1 MTDNSNTNTFIKTIN
16 TEHISNRIL
25 FIKNLLKGKQL
36 EPIVMI
42 DFDHCNTEYIEKTRD
57 EYDIRNV
64 IYKKVL
70 DFNKIINEIGGK
82 LEYIK
87 SGTTGHTFKGS
98 SIIDPQNKDKMLN
111 YAVKIVAYPK
121 RENYG
126 DMNDVERPENA
137 ELIMLRTLSYF
148 VCNQQTPHIVLPIAT
163 FNTEIKPFINLIRE
177 NAKGNKKFDEFMKKY
192 KHGDY
197 YDKISVLISEWA
209 NGGDL
214 LDYIRANY
222 KIMTLKEWRVMF
234 FQILSSLAVIHKK
247 YPSFR
252 HNDMKANNILL
263 QISDNKSNDTKYRY
277 KVNGMEYMVPNIG
290 IQIKLWDFD
299 FACIPGIVDN
309 AKVDAEWTKKINIK
323 SQMNRYYDVH
333 YFFNTLTKKGFFD
346 HFWDAK
352 EIPQKVKEFVRR
364 VVPEKY
370 AEGEFVSERG
380 RILVD
385 KEYTTPDEIIKID
398 PFFEK
403 MRIEK

>member
-1 MTDNSNTNTFIKTIN
+1 MTENTTSIIKSTN

-25 FIKNLLKGKQL
+25 FIRNLLKGKQL
-36 EPIVMI
+36 EPIIMI
-42 DFDHCNTEYIEKTRD
+42 DFENCNTEYIEKTKD

-87 SGTTGHTFKGS
+87 SGTTGHTFKGC
-98 SIIDPQNKDKMLN
+98 SIIDPKDKNKYLH

-163 FNTEIKPFINLIRE
+163 FNTEIKPFINLIKD
-177 NAKGNKKFDEFMKKY
+177 NAKGNKKFEEFMKKY

-214 LDYIRANY
+214 LDYIRANH
-222 KIMTLKEWRVMF
+222 KTMTLKEWRVIL
-234 FQILSSLAVIHKK
+234 FQLISCLAVIHKK
-247 YPSFR
+247 FPSFR

-263 QISDNKSNDTKYRY
+263 QISNNKSDNTKYRY
-277 KVNGMEYMVPNIG
+277 KVNGVEYMVPNIG
-290 IQIKLWDFD
+290 IQVKLWDFD

-309 AKVDAEWTKKINIK
+309 AKVDADWTTKINIK
-323 SQMNRYYDVH
+323 SKMNRYYDIH
-333 YFFNTLTKKGFFD
+333 YFFNTLTKKGFID
-346 HFWDAK
+346 HFWEID
-352 EIPQKVKEFVRR
+352 EIPQKVKDFIRR

-370 AEGEFVSERG
+370 SEGEMVSERG
-380 RILVD
+380 RILVND
-385 KEYTTPDEIIKID
+385 EYTTPDEIIKLD
-398 PFFEK
+398 PFFKK
-403 MRIEK
+403 MRIE

>member
-1 MTDNSNTNTFIKTIN
+1 MTENTTSIIKSTN

-25 FIKNLLKGKQL
+25 FIRNLLKGKQL
-36 EPIVMI
+36 EPIIMI
-42 DFDHCNTEYIEKTRD
+42 DFENCNTEYIEKTKD

-87 SGTTGHTFKGS
+87 SGTTGHTFKGC
-98 SIIDPQNKDKMLN
+98 SIIDPKDKNKYLH

-163 FNTEIKPFINLIRE
+163 FNTEIKPFINLIKD
-177 NAKGNKKFDEFMKKY
+177 NAKGNKKFEEFMKKY

-214 LDYIRANY
+214 LDYIRANH
-222 KIMTLKEWRVMF
+222 KTMTLKEWRVIL
-234 FQILSSLAVIHKK
+234 FQLISCLAVIHKK
-247 YPSFR
+247 FPSFR

-263 QISDNKSNDTKYRY
+263 QISNNKSDNTKYRY
-277 KVNGMEYMVPNIG
+277 KVNGVEYMVPNIG
-290 IQIKLWDFD
+290 IQVKLWDFD

-309 AKVDAEWTKKINIK
+309 AKVDAEWTTKINIK
-323 SQMNRYYDVH
+323 SKMNRYYDIH
-333 YFFNTLTKKGFFD
+333 YFFNTLTKKGFID
-346 HFWDAK
+346 HFWEID
-352 EIPQKVKEFVRR
+352 EIPQKVKDFIRR

-370 AEGEFVSERG
+370 SEGEMVSERG
-380 RILVD
+380 RILVND
-385 KEYTTPDEIIKID
+385 EYTTPDEIIKLD
-398 PFFEK
+398 PFFKK
-403 MRIEK
+403 MRIE

>member
-1 MTDNSNTNTFIKTIN
+1 MTENTNSIIKSTN

-36 EPIVMI
+36 EPIIMI
-42 DFDHCNTEYIEKTRD
+42 DFEHCNTEYIEKSKE

-64 IYKKVL
+64 IFKKVL

-87 SGTTGHTFKGS
+87 SGTTGHTFKGCS
-98 SIIDPQNKDKMLN
+98 MIDPKDKTKTLH
-111 YAVKIVAYPK
+111 YAVKIVAYPR

-126 DMNDVERPENA
+126 DINDIERPENA
-137 ELIMLRTLSYF
+137 ELNMIRTLSYF

-163 FNTEIKPFINLIRE
+163 FNTEIKPFINLIKD
-177 NAKGNKKFDEFMKKY
+177 NAKGNKKFEEFMKKY

-222 KIMTLKEWRVMF
+222 KTMSLKEWRVIL
-234 FQILSSLAVIHKK
+234 FQLISCLAVIHKK

-263 QISDNKSNDTKYRY
+263 QISDNKSDHTKYRY
-277 KVNGMEYMVPNIG
+277 KVNGVEYMVPNIG
-290 IQIKLWDFD
+290 IQVKLWDFD

-323 SQMNRYYDVH
+323 SKMNRYYDIH
-333 YFFNTLTKKGFFD
+333 YFFNTLTKKGFFPE
-346 HFWDAK
+346 FWTDP
-352 EIPQKVKEFVRR
+352 EIPEKVREFVNR

-370 AEGEFVSERG
+370 RDGDLVSEKG
-380 RILVD
+380 RILVNE
-385 KEYTTPDEIIKID
+385 EYLIPDEILKND
-398 PFFEK
+398 VFFK
-403 MRIEK
+403 VWRVNSC

>member
-1 MTDNSNTNTFIKTIN
+1 MTENNNSIIKTN
-16 TEHISNRIL
+16 SEHISSRIS
-25 FIKNLLKGKQL
+25 FIRNLLKGKQL
-36 EPIVMI
+36 EPIIMI
-42 DFDHCNTEYIEKTRD
+42 DFDHCNTEYIEKSRD
-57 EYDIRNV
+57 EYDIRN
-64 IYKKVL
+64 IIFKKVL
-70 DFNKIINEIGGK
+70 DFNKIISEIGGK

-87 SGTTGHTFKGS
+87 SGTTGHTFKGTS
-98 SIIDPQNKDKMLN
+98 FIDPNDKNKILN

-126 DMNDVERPENA
+126 DVNDVERPENA

-163 FNTEIKPFINLIRE
+163 FNTEIKPFINLIKE
-177 NAKGNKKFDEFMKKY
+177 NAKGNKKFEEFMKKY
-192 KHGDY
+192 KNGDY

-214 LDYIRANY
+214 LDYVRANY
-222 KIMTLKEWRVMF
+222 KTMTLKEWRVIF

-263 QISDNKSNDTKYRY
+263 QVSDNKSNQTKYRY

-299 FACIPGIVDN
+299 FACIPGMVDN
-309 AKVDAEWTKKINIK
+309 AKVDADWTKKINIK
-323 SQMNRYYDVH
+323 SQMNRYYDIH
-333 YFFNTLTKKGFFD
+333 YFFNTLTKKGFVD
-346 HFWDAK
+346 HFWDSAQ
-352 EIPQKVKEFVRR
+352 IPKKVKEFIRR
-364 VVPEKY
+364 VVPEIY
-370 AEGEFVSERG
+370 AEGEHVSERG
-380 RILVD
+380 RILLD

-403 MRIEK
+403 MRINKV

>member
-1 MTDNSNTNTFIKTIN
+1 MTENTTSIIKSTN

-25 FIKNLLKGKQL
+25 FIRNLLKGKQL
-36 EPIVMI
+36 EPIIMI
-42 DFDHCNTEYIEKTRD
+42 DFENCNTEYIEKTKD

-87 SGTTGHTFKGS
+87 SGTTGHTFKGC
-98 SIIDPQNKDKMLN
+98 SIIDPKDKSKYLH

-163 FNTEIKPFINLIRE
+163 FNTEIKPFINLIKD
-177 NAKGNKKFDEFMKKY
+177 NAKGNKKFEEFMKKY

-214 LDYIRANY
+214 LDYIRANH
-222 KIMTLKEWRVMF
+222 KTMNLKEWRVIL
-234 FQILSSLAVIHKK
+234 FQLISCLAVIHKK
-247 YPSFR
+247 FPSFR

-263 QISDNKSNDTKYRY
+263 QLSNNKSDNTKYRY
-277 KVNGMEYMVPNIG
+277 KVNGVEYMVPNIG
-290 IQIKLWDFD
+290 IQVKLWDFD

-309 AKVDAEWTKKINIK
+309 AKVDADWTTKINIK
-323 SQMNRYYDVH
+323 SKMNRYYDIH
-333 YFFNTLTKKGFFD
+333 YFFNTLTKKGFID
-346 HFWDAK
+346 HFWEID
-352 EIPQKVKEFVRR
+352 EIPQKVKDFIRR

-370 AEGEFVSERG
+370 SEGEMVSERG
-380 RILVD
+380 RILVND
-385 KEYTTPDEIIKID
+385 EYTTPDEIIKLD
-398 PFFEK
+398 PFFKK
-403 MRIEK
+403 MRIE

>member
-1 MTDNSNTNTFIKTIN
+1 MTENNNSIIRTNS
-16 TEHISNRIL
+16 EHISSRIS
-25 FIKNLLKGKQL
+25 FIRNLLKGKQL
-36 EPIVMI
+36 EPIIMI
-42 DFDHCNTEYIEKTRD
+42 DFDHCNTEYIEKSRD
-57 EYDIRNV
+57 EYDIRN
-64 IYKKVL
+64 IIFKKVL
-70 DFNKIINEIGGK
+70 DFNKIISEIGGK

-87 SGTTGHTFKGS
+87 SGTTGHTFKGTS
-98 SIIDPQNKDKMLN
+98 FIDTNDKNKILN

-126 DMNDVERPENA
+126 DVNDVERPENA

-163 FNTEIKPFINLIRE
+163 FNTEIKPFINLIKE
-177 NAKGNKKFDEFMKKY
+177 NAKGNKKFEEFMKKY
-192 KHGDY
+192 KNGDY

-214 LDYIRANY
+214 LDYVRANY
-222 KIMTLKEWRVMF
+222 KTMTLKEWRVIF

-263 QISDNKSNDTKYRY
+263 QVSDNKSNQTKYRY

-299 FACIPGIVDN
+299 FACIPGMVDN
-309 AKVDAEWTKKINIK
+309 AKVDADWTKKINIK
-323 SQMNRYYDVH
+323 SQMNRYYDIH
-333 YFFNTLTKKGFFD
+333 YFFNTLTKKGFVD
-346 HFWDAK
+346 HFWDSPQ
-352 EIPQKVKEFVRR
+352 IPKKVKEFIRR
-364 VVPEKY
+364 VVPEIY
-370 AEGEFVSERG
+370 AEGEHVSERG
-380 RILVD
+380 RILLD

-403 MRIEK
+403 MRINKI

>member
-1 MTDNSNTNTFIKTIN
+1 MTENTTSIIRSTN

-25 FIKNLLKGKQL
+25 FIRNLLKGKQL
-36 EPIVMI
+36 EPIIMI
-42 DFDHCNTEYIEKTRD
+42 DFENCNTEYIEKTKD

-87 SGTTGHTFKGS
+87 SGTTGHTFKGC
-98 SIIDPQNKDKMLN
+98 SIIDPKDKNKYLH

-163 FNTEIKPFINLIRE
+163 FNTEIKPFINLIKD
-177 NAKGNKKFDEFMKKY
+177 NAKGNKKFEEFMKKY

-214 LDYIRANY
+214 LDYIRANH
-222 KIMTLKEWRVMF
+222 KTMNLKEWRVIL
-234 FQILSSLAVIHKK
+234 FQLISCLAVIHKK
-247 YPSFR
+247 FPSFR

-263 QISDNKSNDTKYRY
+263 QISNNKSDNTKYRY
-277 KVNGMEYMVPNIG
+277 KVNGVEYMVPNIG
-290 IQIKLWDFD
+290 IQVKLWDFD

-309 AKVDAEWTKKINIK
+309 AKVDADWTTKINIK
-323 SQMNRYYDVH
+323 SKMNRYYDIH
-333 YFFNTLTKKGFFD
+333 YFFNTLTKKGFID
-346 HFWDAK
+346 HFWEID
-352 EIPQKVKEFVRR
+352 EIPQKVKDFIRR

-370 AEGEFVSERG
+370 SEGEMVSERG
-380 RILVD
+380 RILVND
-385 KEYTTPDEIIKID
+385 EYTTPDEIIKLD
-398 PFFEK
+398 PFFKK
-403 MRIEK
+403 MRIE

>member
-1 MTDNSNTNTFIKTIN
+1 MTENTNSLIKTVN

-36 EPIVMI
+36 EPIIMI
-42 DFDHCNTEYIEKTRD
+42 DFENCNTEYVEKSRE
-57 EYDIRNV
+57 EYDIRN
-64 IYKKVL
+64 IIFKKVL

-82 LEYIK
+82 LVYIK
-87 SGTTGHTFKGS
+87 SGTTGHTFKGCS
-98 SIIDPQNKDKMLN
+98 MIDPKDKTKVLH

-126 DMNDVERPENA
+126 DINDVERPENA
-137 ELIMLRTLSYF
+137 ELMMLRTLSYF

-163 FNTEIKPFINLIRE
+163 FNTEIKPFINLIKD
-177 NAKGNKKFDEFMKKY
+177 NATGNKKFEEFMKKY

-222 KIMTLKEWRVMF
+222 KTMTLKEWRVIL
-234 FQILSSLAVIHKK
+234 FQLISCLAVIHKK

-263 QISDNKSNDTKYRY
+263 QLSENKSENTKYRY
-277 KVNGMEYMVPNIG
+277 KVNGVEYMVPNIG
-290 IQIKLWDFD
+290 IQVKLWDFD

-309 AKVDAEWTKKINIK
+309 AKVEADWTTKINIK
-323 SQMNRYYDVH
+323 SKMNRYYDIH

-346 HFWDAK
+346 HFWEVN
-352 EIPQKVKEFVRR
+352 EIPQKVKDFVRR

-370 AEGEFVSERG
+370 VEGEYVSERG
-380 RILVD
+380 RILTE
-385 KEYTTPDEIIKID
+385 KEYTTPDEIIKLD

-403 MRIEK
+403 MRVVR

>member
-1 MTDNSNTNTFIKTIN
+1 MTENNNSIIKTN
-16 TEHISNRIL
+16 SEHISSRIS
-25 FIKNLLKGKQL
+25 FIRNLLKGKQL
-36 EPIVMI
+36 EPIIMI
-42 DFDHCNTEYIEKTRD
+42 DFDHCNTEYIEKSRD
-57 EYDIRNV
+57 EYDIRN
-64 IYKKVL
+64 IIFKKVL
-70 DFNKIINEIGGK
+70 DFNKIISEIGGK

-87 SGTTGHTFKGS
+87 SGTTGHTFKGTS
-98 SIIDPQNKDKMLN
+98 FIDPNDKNKILN

-126 DMNDVERPENA
+126 DVNDVERPENA

-163 FNTEIKPFINLIRE
+163 FNTEIKPFINLIKE
-177 NAKGNKKFDEFMKKY
+177 NAKGNKKFEEFMKKY
-192 KHGDY
+192 KNGDY

-214 LDYIRANY
+214 LDYVRSNY
-222 KIMTLKEWRVMF
+222 KTMTLKEWRVIF

-263 QISDNKSNDTKYRY
+263 QVSDNKSNQTKYRY

-299 FACIPGIVDN
+299 FACIPGMVDN
-309 AKVDAEWTKKINIK
+309 AKVDADWTKKINIK
-323 SQMNRYYDVH
+323 SQMNRYYDIH
-333 YFFNTLTKKGFFD
+333 YFFNTLTKKGFVD
-346 HFWDAK
+346 HFWDSAQ
-352 EIPQKVKEFVRR
+352 IPKKVKEFIRR
-364 VVPEKY
+364 VVPEIY
-370 AEGEFVSERG
+370 AEGEHVSERG
-380 RILVD
+380 RILLD

-403 MRIEK
+403 MRINKV